1 MSLEIKEEKNK
12 KLKII
17 NTANNL
23 DKEIAPDIPQ
33 PLPRYSGFNFVISGP
48 SGSGK
53 TTLLTSL
60 MTARKKNGI
69 RQSYRR
75 CFDKILICSPTLG
88 QGKSQ
93 KNDPFAD
100 IPGNQKWKA
109 FDNQSMDEM
118 YEMLESNRD
127 EDEHSVLILDDIG
140 ASLRKSAGAEKKLVS
155 LLQNRRHV
163 FCSVFILVQKFRDLP
178 TGIRNNMSHFVSFRP
193 KNQLEAEAICTEM
206 FPFCKKNYQQIMDYV
221 FENDDKFSF
230 LLVDMSLKQ
239 TNKFRYF
246 NKFNEMFISET

>member
-1 MSLEIKEEKNK
+1 MSLDIQEQKNK

-23 DKEIAPDIPQ
+23 DKEIAPELPD
-33 PLPRYSGFNFVISGP
+33 PLPKYSGFNFVVSGP

-69 RQSYRR
+69 PQSYRR

-93 KNDPFAD
+93 KKDPFAD
-100 IPGNQKWKA
+100 VNGNQKWKE
-109 FDNQSMDEM
+109 FNNQTMDEM

-140 ASLRKSAGAEKKLVS
+140 AQLRKSAGAEKKLVS

-193 KNQLEAEAICTEM
+193 KNQLEAEAICSEM

-221 FENDDKFSF
+221 FDNDDKFSF

-246 NKFNEMFISET
+246 NKFNEMTISET

>member
-1 MSLEIKEEKNK
+1 MSLDIQEQKNK

-23 DKEIAPDIPQ
+23 EKEIAPELPD
-33 PLPRYSGFNFVISGP
+33 PLPKYSGFNFVVTGP

-69 RQSYRR
+69 PQSYRR

-93 KNDPFAD
+93 KKDPFAD
-100 IPGNQKWKA
+100 VNGNQKWKE
-109 FDNQSMDEM
+109 FNNQTMDEM

-140 ASLRKSAGAEKKLVS
+140 AQLRKSAGAEKKLVS

-193 KNQLEAEAICTEM
+193 KNQLEAEAICSEM

-221 FENDDKFSF
+221 FDNDDKFSF

-246 NKFNEMFISET
+246 NKFNEMTISET